1 MSEFE
6 ISPIPDGTGLKLSGE
21 LDLATTP
28 KLTKALGD
36 QPLDAGPVTLDLS
49 ELTFIDSC
57 GLRGILALAS
67 SVNGNGPVVL
77 LNPTTAVSRVFE
89 ILNLYE
95 HVGLEIRRSG

>member
-6 ISPIPDGTGLKLSGE
+6 ISPMPGGAGLKLCGE

-57 GLRGILALAS
+57 GLREILALAS

-77 LNPTTAVSRVFE
+77 LNPTKAVSRVFE
-89 ILNLYE
+89 ILNLYQ
-95 HVGLEIRRSG
+95 HAGLEIRRSE